1 MLLYKATLKC
11 TDKLGYVGL
20 KDMKTIWF
28 TESLCKGASAFDRI
42 ARLQEQI
49 KSSEDDSIRIIISS
63 QGRIGLTFVF
73 LLGCLP
79 LYGKAYSKVV
89 QVLVTHKI
97 YRLLAQINIIDF
109 YKNDKSSNDPYKI
122 VAEDLLKQPA
132 FKKIEAAEDI
142 IPFVQD
148 IRMEV
153 PLKLSPDME
162 AMLVSMVGEMYQN
175 ALEHAN
181 ANIVVGGKYFKNQ
194 KNKYCF
200 SCYDNGVGIP
210 GNVNS
215 FFESK
220 GEFKISDADA
230 IKWALKKGTST
241 NEVEGIPRGVG
252 LDLLRSFAISNG
264 GVIRICSGKALYVLN
279 RGEEKY
285 FKLKNTFY
293 GTLFEMD
300 LFSVPVQS

>member
-1 MLLYKATLKC
+1 
-11 TDKLGYVGL
+11 VN
-20 KDMKTIWF
+20 TIKF
-28 TESLCKGASAFDRI
+28 TGSLCKGASAFDRI

-49 KSSEDDSIRIIISS
+49 KDSEDSAVRIIIAS

-79 LYGKAYSKVV
+79 LYGKSQGKVV
-89 QVLVTHKI
+89 QILVPSKI
-97 YRLLAQINIIDF
+97 YKLLAQINVIDF
-109 YKNDKSSNDPYKI
+109 YKNDNRSKEAYKI
-122 VAEDLLKQPA
+122 GTEDLLKQPA
-132 FKKIEAAEDI
+132 FKKIEASDDI

-153 PLKLSPDME
+153 PLELSPDME
-162 AMLVSMVGEMYQN
+162 ETLVSMVGEMYQN
-175 ALEHAN
+175 ALEHAK

-210 GNVNS
+210 GNVNA

-279 RGEEKY
+279 HGEEKY